1 MAFVDILLN
10 GRGNKNAV
18 IKKEKVI
25 KITNFLNNLNL

>member
-18 IKKEKVI
+18 IKKENPFSILKNI
-25 KITNFLNNLNL
+25 DFK